1 MSDRADVEAGHTVL
15 IESEQLFVRG
25 YAANT
30 LRVDRGVN
38 GTSAAAHGAGSAIE
52 VYEYPGPVAEAA
64 IIVAARLRRGA
75 GQGSGGL
82 FDADLMALLGPYRR
96 PALGTGA

>member
-1 MSDRADVEAGHTVL
+1 M
-15 IESEQLFVRG
+15 
-25 YAANT
+25 
-30 LRVDRGVN
+30 N
-38 GTSAAAHGAGSAIE
+38 GTAAAAHGAGSAID

-64 IIVAARLRRGA
+64 LIMAARLRGGRGH
-75 GQGSGGL
+75 GNGGL